1 MAHVECVVKVGGG
14 LVAHPELFENS
25 LKIIGAAARDS
36 RLLIVPG
43 GGPFADTVRTIDSLF
58 RLSDDA
64 AHWMAVSAMDQYGY
78 LIADRLGGMVVTSRR
93 EIAAALTADRVPVLA
108 PSTWLHQADP
118 LPHAWTVTS
127 DSIAAWVAGELGVPR
142 LVLVKPPGASRSD
155 RQIVDEYF
163 DRALRAG
170 VTPIIV
176 PASQQETLHA
186 ALRPINR

>member
-43 GGPFADTVRTIDSLF
+43 GGPFADRVRTIDSLF

-64 AHWMAVSAMDQYGY
+64 AHWMAISAMDQYGY

-108 PSTWLHQADP
+108 PSNWLHQADP

-127 DSIAAWVAGELGVPR
+127 DSIAAWVAGELDVPR
-142 LVLVKPPGASRSD
+142 LVLVKPPGASTSD
-155 RQIVDEYF
+155 QHIVDEYF
-163 DRALRAG
+163 DRALQGR

-176 PASQQETLHA
+176 PANQQEALHA
-186 ALRPINR
+186 ALRPVNR